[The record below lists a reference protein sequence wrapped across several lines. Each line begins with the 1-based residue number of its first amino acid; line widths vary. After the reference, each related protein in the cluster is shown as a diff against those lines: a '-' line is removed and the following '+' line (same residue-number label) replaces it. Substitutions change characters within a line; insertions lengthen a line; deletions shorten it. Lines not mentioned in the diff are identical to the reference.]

1 MPQPPKIPWEDLS
14 PAQQRARWESLS
26 PERKRVLLDR
36 EREKRQRA
44 RNKRT
49 DPTARMMP
57 TKAKKPK
64 RTVTSKEDVKHQ
76 LKAGA
81 RQTGQAIRRGFS
93 RMTPIGP
100 LRRRSR

>member
-1 MPQPPKIPWEDLS
+1 MPPPPKMTK
-14 PAQQRARWESLS
+14 AQRE
-26 PERKRVLLDR
+26 EREMERMRDRR
-36 EREKRQRA
+36 ERWKA
-44 RNKRT
+44 RVKAKRT

-81 RQTGQAIRRGFS
+81 RQAGKAIGRGFS

>member
-1 MPQPPKIPWEDLS
+1 MPGPPKMTRAEREEKEE
-14 PAQQRARWESLS
+14 QQGM
-26 PERKRVLLDR
+26 KRMRDRR
-36 EREKRQRA
+36 ERWKA
-44 RNKRT
+44 RVKAKRT

-76 LKAGA
+76 LRAGA
-81 RQTGQAIRRGFS
+81 RQTGQAIGRGFS